1 MHLPSQARALDRDRA
16 PFGAGNGKPGM
27 TISPVLGF
35 AYQENGQHL
44 QWTVNAELPT
54 NAFLKV
60 AKGVVELR
68 TYDLAI
74 EG

>member
-1 MHLPSQARALDRDRA
+1 
-16 PFGAGNGKPGM
+16 M